1 MKRKFLIALCC
12 AFSLTWARV
21 SAADVELVTLNVGD
35 VYEGGV
41 VFFVDHSAHRA
52 LVVSLAEAPDT
63 LRYRTW
69 GECGLSTAAASV
81 DSGLP
86 NSAALLS
93 AQVVVRDINARRD
106 NPNAQID
113 FVLPADT
120 IRRAAHWCASL
131 VDTGKTEWFLPARE
145 QLKLLY
151 EAKAS
156 VNPALQTLGVA
167 TLGEGYYW
175 SSTQRDA
182 YEAWYVFFDDGE
194 VGSSLKSNVGHVRAV
209 REVAIPYQTLT
220 YAITFNIVDSASNA
234 AIADAAITLDS
245 TRLDGLTDIVEGGT
259 YTYVVSKSGYISKTV
274 SVTVTDADITVEVK
288 LAAIPTTG
296 ISSSKLVLNLYPTIT
311 TGLVQVSG
319 VEATTAI
326 EVEVYA
332 ASGSRLLRST
342 YRESAFSLD
351 LSALPAG
358 TLFVK
363 ISAGGKST
371 TVQVVKQ

>member
-1 MKRKFLIALCC
+1 MKKMFLLALCC
-12 AFSLTWARV
+12 AFSLMWTRV
-21 SAADVELVTLNVGD
+21 SAADVELLTLNVGD
-35 VYEGGV
+35 VYEGGL
-41 VFFVDHSAHRA
+41 VFYVDHTAHRA
-52 LVVSLAEAPDT
+52 LVVSLSEAPDT
-63 LRYRTW
+63 FKYRTW
-69 GECGLSTAAASV
+69 GECGLSTDAASV

-86 NSAALLS
+86 NSAAMLA
-93 AQVVVRDINARRD
+93 AQVVVRDINAKRD
-106 NPNAQID
+106 NPNAPID
-113 FVLPADT
+113 FILPADT

-151 EAKAS
+151 EAKAT
-156 VNPALQTLGVA
+156 VNPVLQTLGAA
-167 TLGEGYYW
+167 TLGNGYYW
-175 SSTQRDA
+175 SSTQRNA

-194 VGSSLKSNVGHVRAV
+194 AGSSLKSNVGNVRAV
-209 REVAIPYQTLT
+209 RELAIPYQNLT
-220 YAITFNIVDSASNA
+220 YTITFNIVDSASNA
-234 AIADAAITLDS
+234 AIIDAAITLDS
-245 TRLDGLTDIVEGGT
+245 TTLSGLTDVVEGGT
-259 YTYVVSKSGYISKTV
+259 YTYVVSKSGYTTKTV
-274 SVTVTDADITVEVK
+274 SVTVTDADVAVEVK

-296 ISSSKLVLNLYPTIT
+296 ISSSKLALNPYPTLT

-319 VEATTAI
+319 VEATTTI

-332 ASGSRLLRST
+332 AGGSRLLRST

-371 TVQVVKQ
+371 TIQVVKQ